1 MTLTDKPIGLGVPG
15 SDHAAIV
22 MTISF
27 SITADGP
34 HVYSTHL
41 ARIIS
46 VLLPG
51 LLEQTLANEGHMR
64 ICQGNVEPVVAM
76 ASHSCFIKCDKG
88 RSTRA
93 TKRAAPDAT
102 VHYTPVEVC

>member
-1 MTLTDKPIGLGVPG
+1 MF
-15 SDHAAIV
+15 
-22 MTISF
+22 SF

-41 ARIIS
+41 ARIIA
-46 VLLPG
+46 VLFPG

-64 ICQGNVEPVVAM
+64 ICQGNIEPVVAT
-76 ASHSCFIKCDKG
+76 ASHSRFIKFDKE
-88 RSTRA
+88 RNTCA
-93 TKRAAPDAT
+93 TKIAAPDAT